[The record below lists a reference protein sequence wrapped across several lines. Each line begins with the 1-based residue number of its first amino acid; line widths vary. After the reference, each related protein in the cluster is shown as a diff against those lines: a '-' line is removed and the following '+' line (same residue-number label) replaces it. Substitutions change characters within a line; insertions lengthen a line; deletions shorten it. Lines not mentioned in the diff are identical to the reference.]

1 MGLRGIG
8 SKPLSERTLAP
19 TRNNPW
25 DDPDLDRI
33 GRVIA
38 FLQDLTITS
47 GPAAFTKLEIR
58 PWQRKFLAAV
68 YAETDGRRPVRTAAL
83 SMGRKC
89 GKTQL
94 AAALALCHLS
104 GPEAENRGEVYSC
117 ANDRFQAGRIFSE
130 MVAMVQNH
138 PKLSDRI
145 NISRFLKQARGSR
158 ERLDLRSA
166 IVGGE
171 DQDGALA
178 LVLRLR

>member
-1 MGLRGIG
+1 MDLRGID

-47 GPAAFTKLEIR
+47 GPAAFTKLEVR
-58 PWQRKFLAAV
+58 HWQRKFLAAV
-68 YAETDGRRPVRTAAL
+68 YAETHGRRPVRTAVL

-104 GPEAENRGEVYSC
+104 GPESESRGESIRVPMIDSKP
-117 ANDRFQAGRIFSE
+117 DEFS
-130 MVAMVQNH
+130 V
-138 PKLSDRI
+138 R
-145 NISRFLKQARGSR
+145 
-158 ERLDLRSA
+158 
-166 IVGGE
+166 
-171 DQDGALA
+171 
-178 LVLRLR
+178 